1 MRKVKIALN
10 LPLSGAHYKA
20 IGRVA
25 ANWAMIENTLERF
38 IWFITSLGEDAG
50 RCVTTYMA
58 YRNRMQALLSLTYEA
73 NTSPSGVVFQEG
85 EHEKLAKFLENLRKG
100 LLNERNAVVH
110 GVWTIDEE
118 TGKAGIVKTYAH
130 KELEVE
136 IQEWSIDKIND
147 LADRIEAAFVRLNEL
162 LIAVV
167 NSPRDPRPGPPSWLE
182 RRNWSHSE

>member
-1 MRKVKIALN
+1 MPKIYLTLN
-10 LPLSGAHYKA
+10 LPLSKEHYTA

-25 ANWAMIENTLERF
+25 ANWAMIEGTLERF

-73 NTSPSGVVFQEG
+73 NLGLNGGPFKQK
-85 EHEKLAKFLENLRKG
+85 EHRELAKYLEELRNC

-110 GVWTIDEE
+110 GVWTIDEA
-118 TGKAGIVKTYAH
+118 GMAGIVKTYAT

-136 IQEWSIDKIND
+136 IQEWSANQIEN
-147 LADRIEAAFVRLNEL
+147 LADRIEAAFIQLNEL
-162 LIAVV
+162 LIAVAS
-167 NSPRDPRPGPPSWLE
+167 SPRDARPGPPSWLE
-182 RRNWSHSE
+182 RGNWSFSE